1 MKRAVGV
8 TALVVLVAVAGATAL
23 FVGGNPLG
31 GQASDATDAAD
42 ANATTTPGG
51 AGEDGADAGGSD
63 SGGSDGSGDRQADAT
78 GDADGSGGAKDAG
91 SAFRL
96 RITSVEKC
104 GSTCRDVTAT
114 LKNRR
119 EADRHDVRVETKV
132 YADDDLLW
140 SGEETVGTL
149 AGKDTH
155 TTTKRVKV
163 GFSGAMKIKSNGGYV
178 TIVTVIRSDVGT
190 TKFSKRRKVA

>member
-1 MKRAVGV
+1 MNRAVGV
-8 TALVVLVAVAGATAL
+8 TAVVVLLAVAGATAL
-23 FVGGNPLG
+23 FVGGNPLA
-31 GQASDATDAAD
+31 GQASDAPNAPD

-51 AGEDGADAGGSD
+51 AGEDGADAGGAD
-63 SGGSDGSGDRQADAT
+63 AGGSGDSQA
-78 GDADGSGGAKDAG
+78 DADGSGDAKDAG
-91 SAFRL
+91 SPFRL

-104 GSTCRDVTAT
+104 GSTCRNVTAT

-119 EADRHDVRVETKV
+119 TADRHDVRVETKV
-132 YADDDLLW
+132 YAADDLLW

-149 AGKDTH
+149 AGKETH

-163 GFSGAMKIKSNGGYV
+163 GFGGAIKIKSNGGYV
-178 TIVTVIRSDVGT
+178 TIVTIIRSDVGT